1 MEMISEFYLLL
12 KKVESRHLHVSSY
25 KAKDFKD
32 FIKCLTFVTS
42 SCLLLSLWFLVL
54 ISSKSFGR

>member
-42 SCLLLSLWFLVL
+42 SCLLLSL
-54 ISSKSFGR
+54 